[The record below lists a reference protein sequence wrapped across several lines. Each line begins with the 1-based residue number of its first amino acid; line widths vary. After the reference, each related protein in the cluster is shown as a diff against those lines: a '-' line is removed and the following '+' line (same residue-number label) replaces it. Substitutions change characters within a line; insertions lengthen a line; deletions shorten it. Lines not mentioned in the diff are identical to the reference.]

1 MFLSLK
7 KPRFHLLHT
16 LTQTPYTNL
25 CGTDGADDMKASPKS
40 PSYLVRNPYS
50 YCFRMVVPKDLQ
62 KFVGKRELRYTLR
75 TGYAGI
81 ARQKAQFVAGKIH
94 FIFRTLRRGVTAL
107 KKLTDEQIKELI
119 DQYIKEAIKSWDEPF
134 YEDVDKDE
142 YPLPYVDE
150 NTFHSYLNDLDG
162 IRDDLITNLNLGD
175 FSMLKDSIH
184 DLLKKNGIVDP
195 DTSSPE
201 YRKLSAEIHKA
212 EIQLIPLQKKHK
224 LCDFSY
230 KKDLPDVFPESFV
243 QAKEHP
249 TVKIPATDEKT
260 SESLKDVVDA
270 LWKERESNWK
280 KRTTVEYRTCKD
292 HLLDFLGSETQIHKI
307 DYSKARDYKN
317 LLLERGNKKG
327 KALSPGRINM
337 YLGFASTLFNFAK
350 RNHYTDINPFEG
362 LQIKEKKTRV
372 DELRDVFD
380 EQDLVKLFCNSKEY
394 SEDTHLHPHNFW
406 VPVLG
411 LYTGCRLEELCQLYV
426 PDVVEHE
433 GAWCLNIEEDR
444 PDKSVK
450 TGEKR
455 LVPLHPFLTD
465 DLNFLGYIQSLPDQD
480 GRVFP
485 KLKRINHR
493 YGHNIGRWF
502 GDFKQRCGIE
512 SPPRKKSF
520 HSFRHTF
527 INHLKQKGVQ
537 EAYIAEF
544 VGHTNAS
551 ITMERYGKRYEV
563 DKLTEQVVK
572 NLDYGIDLSHLK
584 NSKWVTKESRRSQ
597 RSESESD

>member
-1 MFLSLK
+1 LSW
-7 KPRFHLLHT
+7 
-16 LTQTPYTNL
+16 
-25 CGTDGADDMKASPKS
+25 TDGVETMKAKPKS
-40 PSYLVRNPYS
+40 PSYLVRNPHS

-81 ARQKAQFVAGKIH
+81 ARQKALFVASKIH
-94 FIFRTLRRGVTAL
+94 FIFRTIRRGVAAL
-107 KKLTDEQIKELI
+107 KNLTNDQIKVLI
-119 DQYIKEAIKSWDEPF
+119 DQYIKDAIKSWDEQF

-150 NTFHSYLNDLDG
+150 AGFHGYLQELDF
-162 IRDDLITNLNLGD
+162 IRDDLIANLNLCD
-175 FSMLKDSIH
+175 FSMLRNSIH
-184 DLLKKNGIVDP
+184 DLLKKNGIADP

-201 YRKLSAEIHKA
+201 YRRLSAEIHKA
-212 EIQLIPLQKKHK
+212 EIQLIAFQKRHM

-230 KKDLPDVFPESFV
+230 KKELPEVFPESFD
-243 QAKEHP
+243 QAVEP
-249 TVKIPATDEKT
+249 PSVIGSLVTEKS
-260 SESLKDVVDA
+260 SESLKTVVGA
-270 LWKERESNWK
+270 FWKERGPNWK
-280 KRTTVEYRTCKD
+280 KRTAVEYSTCRKY
-292 HLLDFLGSETQIHKI
+292 LLDFLGAETPIHRI
-307 DYSKARDYKN
+307 DYPKARDYKT
-317 LLLERGNKKG
+317 LLAEKGTKNG
-327 KALSPGRINM
+327 KALSAGRINM

-350 RNHYTDINPFEG
+350 QNHYTDINPFERI
-362 LQIKEKKTRV
+362 QIKEKKTRV

-380 EQDLVKLFCNSKEY
+380 EQDLVKLFCSSKEY
-394 SEDTHLHPHNFW
+394 SEDTHTHPHNFW
-406 VPVLG
+406 VPILG

-426 PDVVEHE
+426 QDVIKHD
-433 GAWCLNIEEDR
+433 GIWCLKIEEDK

-455 LVPLHPFLTD
+455 LVPLHPFIID
-465 DLNFLGYIQSLPDQD
+465 QLNFTGYISSLPDQA
-480 GRVFP
+480 GRLFP

-563 DKLTEQVVK
+563 AKLTEQIIK

-584 NSKWVTKESRRSQ
+584 ESKWVVK
-597 RSESESD
+597 